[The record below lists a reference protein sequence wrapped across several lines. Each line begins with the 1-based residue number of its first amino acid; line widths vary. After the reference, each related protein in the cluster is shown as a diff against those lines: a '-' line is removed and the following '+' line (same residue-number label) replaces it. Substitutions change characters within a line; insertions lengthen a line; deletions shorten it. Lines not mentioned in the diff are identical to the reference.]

1 MTDRR
6 SDLDAPRGVAMVLG
20 TVLHSSGKPLCLSK
34 GVCISSPLIMGGT
47 TIARAQTSFHAL

>member
-6 SDLDAPRGVAMVLG
+6 SDLDALRGVSMVLG

-34 GVCISSPLIMGGT
+34 GVRITGS
-47 TIARAQTSFHAL
+47 